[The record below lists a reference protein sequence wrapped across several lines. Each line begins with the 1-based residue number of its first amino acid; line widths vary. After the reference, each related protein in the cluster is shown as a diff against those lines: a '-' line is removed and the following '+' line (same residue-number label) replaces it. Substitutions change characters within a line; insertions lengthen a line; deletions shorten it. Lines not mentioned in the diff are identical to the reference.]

1 MPPRTSRI
9 LAVLTLL
16 FFATV
21 LPSAMA
27 QRGPKAFGVALR
39 AGTYGVGADIG
50 YGINRVITVRG
61 SYQTLDVSES
71 FDEDGIDYDADLEI
85 GGTGLYLDV
94 FPFAGKFRITGGL
107 VENRNEVRVMAT
119 PTEAEVIGD
128 TLYTP
133 DQIGTLT
140 GFVDYDRSATY
151 LGIGVGN
158 LARGRRFGFVFD
170 AGLVFQDAGDVT
182 LSSSTGLIDPNDL
195 ELERLDLQDDADD
208 LESWPVISFGLAI
221 RF

>member
-1 MPPRTSRI
+1 MPPRISRT
-9 LAVLTLL
+9 LAVVSLL
-16 FFATV
+16 FCAAV
-21 LPSAMA
+21 LPTALA
-27 QRGPKAFGVALR
+27 QRSPKSFGVALR
-39 AGTYGVGADIG
+39 AGTYGVGADVGIG
-50 YGINRVITVRG
+50 VNRLITVRG
-61 SYQTLDVSES
+61 SYQTLDVNES

-85 GGTGLYLDV
+85 GGTGLYVDV
-94 FPFAGKFRITGGL
+94 FPFAGSFRITGGL
-107 VENRNEVRVMAT
+107 IENRNEVRVMAT

-140 GFVDYDRSATY
+140 GFVDYDSSATY
-151 LGIGVGN
+151 LGVGVGN
-158 LARGRRFGFVFD
+158 LVRGRRFGFVFD

-182 LSSSTGLIDPNDL
+182 LASSTGLIDPGDL